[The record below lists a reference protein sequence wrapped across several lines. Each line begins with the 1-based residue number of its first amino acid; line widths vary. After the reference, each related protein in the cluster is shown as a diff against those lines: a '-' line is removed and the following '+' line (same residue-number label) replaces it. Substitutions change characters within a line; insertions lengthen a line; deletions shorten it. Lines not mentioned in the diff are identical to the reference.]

1 MFFDIYMILITSFAV
16 FGVYCFIDLIYTLL
30 YLRNMPRSI
39 TILSY
44 SIDNYTKHKI
54 KLMQNTVAVN
64 DIVFLADDKEN
75 IYDNT
80 QKMSRDEMIKYI
92 EDSLF
97 TNG

>member
-44 SIDNYTKHKI
+44 SIDSYTKHKI